1 MALFYSDLNE
11 KLIFYYYYFLI
22 CKSYCQYTVNI
33 LALTLKDI
41 SSKFP

>member
-11 KLIFYYYYFLI
+11 KLNPFFFFLI
-22 CKSYCQYTVNI
+22 CNSSCQYTVNI